1 MSLTPP
7 LSAVTNVST
16 WGTHSFLHEDDMF
29 VLVFILQFHLES
41 ASNVA
46 CCVWHVI
53 FITWINTE
61 DSVVYKAH

>member
-1 MSLTPP
+1 MLCYLMSLTPP
-7 LSAVTNVST
+7 LSAVTNVPT

-46 CCVWHVI
+46 CCV
-53 FITWINTE
+53 
-61 DSVVYKAH
+61 